1 MSSSLPRPLAR
12 LGVVVPALL
21 TALAAALAGAGAA
34 SAHVGVSSTDA
45 AAGGFGKLTF
55 RVPNESDTAST
66 VALRISIPEESALAS
81 LRAQPV
87 PGWTVSTTTSDLAT
101 PLESHGEQVTSYVA
115 VVEFRAADGGGI
127 RPGEFQEF
135 ALSGGPFPEADQLSF
150 PTVQTYDDGTES
162 AWIEPT
168 VEGQAEPE
176 HPAPVLTLTGATTD
190 TPATAT
196 AADAAPDATAA
207 ATDTAAASAG
217 HGDSG
222 PGALALFV
230 SIVALFT
237 GVAGVV
243 LGWRAGRR
251 TVSS

>member
-1 MSSSLPRPLAR
+1 VSSSLPRPLGR
-12 LGVVVPALL
+12 LGVVVLALL
-21 TALAAALAGAGAA
+21 SALAAALAGAGAA

-66 VALRISIPEESALAS
+66 VALRISIPEESAMAS

-87 PGWTVSTTTSDLAT
+87 PGWTVGTTTSDLAT
-101 PLESHGEQVTSYVA
+101 PLESHGEQVTSYVS

-150 PTVQTYDDGTES
+150 PTVQTYSDGTES

-168 VEGQAEPE
+168 VEGRAEPE
-176 HPAPVLTLTGATTD
+176 HPAPVLPLTEATTG
-190 TPATAT
+190 TAT
-196 AADAAPDATAA
+196 TAAADTTRDATGT
-207 ATDTAAASAG
+207 ATDTAAASTG
-217 HGDSG
+217 HGDTR
-222 PGALALFV
+222 PGALALFL

>member
-1 MSSSLPRPLAR
+1 VSSSLPRPLAR

-101 PLESHGEQVTSYVA
+101 PLESHGEQVTSYVS

-135 ALSGGPFPEADQLSF
+135 ALSGGPFPEADRLSF
-150 PTVQTYDDGTES
+150 PTVQTYGDGTES

-168 VEGQAEPE
+168 VEGRAEPE
-176 HPAPVLTLTGATTD
+176 HPAPVLPLTGATTG
-190 TPATAT
+190 TAATAT

-207 ATDTAAASAG
+207 ATDTAAASTS
-217 HGDSG
+217 HGDTG

-230 SIVALFT
+230 AIVALFT

>member
-1 MSSSLPRPLAR
+1 VSFPLPRPLAR
-12 LGVVVPALL
+12 LGVVVLALL

-34 SAHVGVSSTDA
+34 AAHVSVSSTDA
-45 AAGGFGKLTF
+45 AAGGYGKLTF

-66 VALRISIPEESALAS
+66 VALRIAVPEESALAS

-87 PGWTVSTTTSDLAT
+87 PGWTVTMTTSDLQT
-101 PLESHGEQVTSYVA
+101 PLESHGEQVTSYVS

-135 ALSGGPFPEADQLSF
+135 ALSGGPFPDSDQLSF
-150 PTVQTYDDGTES
+150 PAVQTYSDGTEA

-168 VEGQAEPE
+168 VAGQAEPE
-176 HPAPVLTLTGATTD
+176 RPAPVLTLTDPAAAGHDAAGTTATT
-190 TPATAT
+190 T
-196 AADAAPDATAA
+196 
-207 ATDTAAASAG
+207 ATDTAAATATG
-217 HGDSG
+217 HGDAG

-230 SIVALFT
+230 AILALLT
-237 GVAGVV
+237 GLAGVV

>member
-87 PGWTVSTTTSDLAT
+87 PGWTASTTTSDLAT
-101 PLESHGEQVTSYVA
+101 PLESHGEQVTSYVS

-135 ALSGGPFPEADQLSF
+135 ALSGGPFPEADQLSL

-190 TPATAT
+190 TPAPAT

>member
-1 MSSSLPRPLAR
+1 VSSSLPRPLAR

-101 PLESHGEQVTSYVA
+101 PLESHGEQVTSYVS
-115 VVEFRAADGGGI
+115 VVEFRAADGGI

>member
-1 MSSSLPRPLAR
+1 VSTPLPRPLVR
-12 LGVVVPALL
+12 LAVVVLALLPAL
-21 TALAAALAGAGAA
+21 TAGLAGAGAA

-66 VALRISIPEESALAS
+66 VALRISIPEESAMAS
-81 LRAQPV
+81 LRARPV

-101 PLESHGEQVTSYVA
+101 PLESHGEQVTSYVS

-150 PTVQTYDDGTES
+150 PTVQTYGDGTES

-168 VEGQAEPE
+168 VEGRAEPE
-176 HPAPVLTLTGATTD
+176 RPAPVLPLTEATTG
-190 TPATAT
+190 TAT
-196 AADAAPDATAA
+196 TAAADTTHDATGT
-207 ATDTAAASAG
+207 ATDTAAASTG
-217 HGDSG
+217 HGDTS
-222 PGALALFV
+222 PGALALV
-230 SIVALFT
+230 LSIVALFT

>member
-1 MSSSLPRPLAR
+1 VSSSLPRPLGR
-12 LGVVVPALL
+12 LGVVVLALL

-66 VALRISIPEESALAS
+66 VALRISIPEESAMAS
-81 LRAQPV
+81 LRARPV
-87 PGWTVSTTTSDLAT
+87 PGWTVGTTRSDLAT
-101 PLESHGEQVTSYVA
+101 PLESHGEQVTSYVS
-115 VVEFRAADGGGI
+115 VVEFRAVDGGGI

-150 PTVQTYDDGTES
+150 PTVQTYGDGTES

-176 HPAPVLTLTGATTD
+176 HPAPVLPLTEATTG
-190 TPATAT
+190 TAT
-196 AADAAPDATAA
+196 TAAADTTHDATGT
-207 ATDTAAASAG
+207 ATDTAAASTG
-217 HGDSG
+217 HGDTS
-222 PGALALFV
+222 PGALALFL

>member
-1 MSSSLPRPLAR
+1 MSFPLPRPLAR
-12 LGVVVPALL
+12 LGVVVLALL

-34 SAHVGVSSTDA
+34 AAHVSVSSTDA
-45 AAGGFGKLTF
+45 AAGGYGKLTF

-66 VALRISIPEESALAS
+66 VALRIAVPEESALAS

-87 PGWTVSTTTSDLAT
+87 PGWTVTMTTSDLQT
-101 PLESHGEQVTSYVA
+101 PLESHGEQVTSYVS

-135 ALSGGPFPEADQLSF
+135 ALSGGPFPDSDQLSF
-150 PTVQTYDDGTES
+150 PAVQTYSDGTEA

-168 VEGQAEPE
+168 VAGQAEPE
-176 HPAPVLTLTGATTD
+176 RPAPVLTLTD
-190 TPATAT
+190 PA
-196 AADAAPDATAA
+196 AAGHDAAETT
-207 ATDTAAASAG
+207 ATDTAAATATG
-217 HGDSG
+217 HGDAG

-230 SIVALFT
+230 AILALLT
-237 GVAGVV
+237 GLAGVV

>member
-1 MSSSLPRPLAR
+1 VSSSLPRPLGR
-12 LGVVVPALL
+12 LGVVVLALL
-21 TALAAALAGAGAA
+21 SALAAALAGAGAA

-66 VALRISIPEESALAS
+66 VALRISIPEESAMAS

-87 PGWTVSTTTSDLAT
+87 PGWTVGTTTSDLAT
-101 PLESHGEQVTSYVA
+101 PLESHGEQVTSYVS

-150 PTVQTYDDGTES
+150 PTVQTYSDGTES

-168 VEGQAEPE
+168 VEGRAEPE
-176 HPAPVLTLTGATTD
+176 HPAPVLPLTEATTG
-190 TPATAT
+190 TAT
-196 AADAAPDATAA
+196 TAAADTTRDATGT
-207 ATDTAAASAG
+207 ATDTAAASTG
-217 HGDSG
+217 HGDTS
-222 PGALALFV
+222 PGALALV
-230 SIVALFT
+230 LSIVAVFT

>member
-1 MSSSLPRPLAR
+1 MSSSLPRPLGR
-12 LGVVVPALL
+12 LGVVVLALL
-21 TALAAALAGAGAA
+21 TALAAALAGAGVA

-66 VALRISIPEESALAS
+66 VALRISIPEESAMAS

-101 PLESHGEQVTSYVA
+101 PLESHGEQVTGYVS

-135 ALSGGPFPEADQLSF
+135 ALSGGPFPEADQVSF

-162 AWIEPT
+162 AWIEPI

-176 HPAPVLTLTGATTD
+176 HPAPVLTLTEATTD
-190 TPATAT
+190 TAATTT
-196 AADAAPDATAA
+196 AADAGHDATDT
-207 ATDTAAASAG
+207 ATDTAAASTG
-217 HGDSG
+217 HGDTN
-222 PGALALFV
+222 PGALALFL

>member
-45 AAGGFGKLTF
+45 TAGGFGKLTF

-101 PLESHGEQVTSYVA
+101 PLESHGEQVTSYVS

-135 ALSGGPFPEADQLSF
+135 ALSGGPFPEADRLSF
-150 PTVQTYDDGTES
+150 PTVQTYGDGTES

>member
-12 LGVVVPALL
+12 LGVVVLALG
-21 TALAAALAGAGAA
+21 TALAAALAGAGVA

-66 VALRISIPEESALAS
+66 VALRISIPEESAMAS

-101 PLESHGEQVTSYVA
+101 PLESHGEQVTGYVS

-135 ALSGGPFPEADQLSF
+135 ALSGGPFPEADQVSF

-162 AWIEPT
+162 AWIEPI

-176 HPAPVLTLTGATTD
+176 HPAPVLTLTEATTD
-190 TPATAT
+190 TAATTT
-196 AADAAPDATAA
+196 AADAGHDATDT
-207 ATDTAAASAG
+207 ATDTAAASTG
-217 HGDSG
+217 HGDTN
-222 PGALALFV
+222 PGALALFL